1 MYRRLP
7 LALKK
12 PLSFEGVKY
21 FSYLCKVSEQ
31 KKHKEN
37 TKKKQ
42 TTITALCDLYRTFAV
57 EICEGLYYQ

>member
-1 MYRRLP
+1 MS
-7 LALKK
+7 K
-12 PLSFEGVKY
+12 
-21 FSYLCKVSEQ
+21 Q
-31 KKHKEN
+31 KKHKEK